1 MDATVHD
8 PHPEDRRARRN
19 RLQKCFIGW
28 HCIRTGI
35 GMALPRDSIYL
46 SVDAL
51 PEPLERVRV
60 RKVPTGIADL
70 DSIVDGGFPS
80 GSTILLWGDIGA
92 GMQEYVY
99 TAGSKTALV
108 NERPEARHYYLGDR
122 CDDSDLPT
130 QVCYVT
136 FSRSKDIILQELAT
150 SFNGDYYRAFRDHT
164 VFKDFSSVYFRHSV
178 VPATW
183 TNEDDVFDRPST
195 NILEELVAFLDE
207 NAHDSMVVIDSLTD
221 LAISDIVEIKDLVT
235 TINGLQRVAKR
246 WNGLVYLML
255 TRGILERRHESL
267 LMDSTDGCLVFEWR
281 TSTRSSTRQRY
292 MYLEKFTGVL
302 PHLPREKIVE
312 TEAESAVR
320 DAGDVG
326 RSGNFVLTGIDGLD
340 EMLGRGVPTGHI
352 ITVLGSFGT
361 GKTTFAL
368 QFLMQGLINGE
379 KAIFISLE
387 EDADSV
393 IANAA
398 SFGWDLPTYI
408 KEKKLHIVKLEPA
421 DAKTTVT
428 RIRSELPDFIKRSGA
443 SRVAIDSI
451 SLLNMLFAD
460 DKERREKLFSL
471 CKQLK
476 STDAT
481 CIFTAEVKDDNPR
494 SSRDGLVE
502 YVSDGVIG
510 LRFNERENGEVQLV
524 MQVIKMRRLKH
535 PRSVKPYSITEQG
548 LEVHGDM
555 EVF

>member
-1 MDATVHD
+1 MIIRSKDGDEPAYGR
-8 PHPEDRRARRN
+8 PH
-19 RLQKCFIGW
+19 
-28 HCIRTGI
+28 RTGSRQTLYKSALWPRAGCAGSI
-35 GMALPRDSIYL
+35 GMALTRESAFL

-51 PEPLERVRV
+51 PEPLEPTRV

-207 NAHDSMVVIDSLTD
+207 NAHDSMVVIDSITD
-221 LAISDIVEIKDLVT
+221 LAVSDIVEINDLVT
-235 TINGLQRVAKR
+235 TIKGLQRVAKR

-281 TSTRSSTRQRY
+281 TSTRSSNRQRY

-302 PHLPREKIVE
+302 PHLPRDKI
-312 TEAESAVR
+312 AR
-320 DAGDVG
+320 
-326 RSGNFVLTGIDGLD
+326 F
-340 EMLGRGVPTGHI
+340 PTM
-352 ITVLGSFGT
+352 V
-361 GKTTFAL
+361 
-368 QFLMQGLINGE
+368 
-379 KAIFISLE
+379 
-387 EDADSV
+387 
-393 IANAA
+393 
-398 SFGWDLPTYI
+398 
-408 KEKKLHIVKLEPA
+408 
-421 DAKTTVT
+421 
-428 RIRSELPDFIKRSGA
+428 
-443 SRVAIDSI
+443 
-451 SLLNMLFAD
+451 
-460 DKERREKLFSL
+460 
-471 CKQLK
+471 
-476 STDAT
+476 
-481 CIFTAEVKDDNPR
+481 
-494 SSRDGLVE
+494 SSNTGLVVV
-502 YVSDGVIG
+502 YM
-510 LRFNERENGEVQLV
+510 ER
-524 MQVIKMRRLKH
+524 I
-535 PRSVKPYSITEQG
+535 S
-548 LEVHGDM
+548 
-555 EVF
+555 